1 MTLQLLALAAV
12 AAALYALLKKE
23 LPAMAILF
31 GLAVAVG
38 LLLVFCAYAQEA
50 LAWLPVLQN
59 DTGQEGFS
67 CLLKAAGIMLCAD
80 YGRDLCKD
88 AGSESMAT
96 CIAIAGR
103 VMVLVAALPLLENV
117 YLSILGFSQ

>member
-1 MTLQLLALAAV
+1 MTLQLLALTAV

-23 LPAMAILF
+23 LPAMSILF
-31 GLAVAVG
+31 AVAVAVG
-38 LLLVFCAYAQEA
+38 LLAVFCSYAQQA

-59 DTGQEGFS
+59 DAGQEGFA

-117 YLSILGFSQ
+117 YLSILGFST